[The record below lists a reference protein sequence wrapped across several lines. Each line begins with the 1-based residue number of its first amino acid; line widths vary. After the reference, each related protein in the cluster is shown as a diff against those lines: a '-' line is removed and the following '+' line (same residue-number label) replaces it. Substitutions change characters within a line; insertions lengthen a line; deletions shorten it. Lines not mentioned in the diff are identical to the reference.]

1 MGLQTIDKETWVN
14 MVTMGANFLAQ
25 QREAIN
31 NLNVFPVPDGDTGTN
46 MNLSMS
52 SGLNEMN
59 KLSSD
64 ALTDYVHAFSK
75 GLLMGAR
82 GNSGVILSQL
92 FRGFSQ
98 FQYETNEIN
107 LKDFANALSKG
118 VEIAYQSVTNP
129 QEGTILTVA
138 KDMANKALEEAKK
151 SNQFIPFMEE
161 IVKEGKRSL
170 ERTPELLPI
179 LKEVGVV
186 DSGGKG
192 LVVIYE
198 GFLAA
203 LKGEKIDAPLEVDV
217 AVQMEQEVEKA
228 HQTALSAESIQ
239 YGYCTEFFV
248 KLNTNDF
255 DEAQF
260 RQQLSEYG
268 DSLLVA
274 SSDELV
280 KIHIHTEQ
288 PGVVLT
294 LAQQYG
300 ELINIDIENMREQ
313 HRFIVEKESEKEAE
327 ADADASAGKYAIITV
342 AQGDGLKKMLKSIGA
357 TFIIDGGQTMNPSTE
372 DFLRTIDAVKS
383 EHIII
388 LPNNKNI
395 LLAANQAKQLTEK
408 DVSVIPTKTIPQGIQ
423 ALLEFN
429 EEYDRETNVENMTEA
444 AKDVKTG
451 LVTYATRDTKVD
463 GLEVKQNDFIG
474 LNDETRLVA
483 DKSKLNALKSLV
495 EKLIDEDDELVT
507 IFAGE
512 DVNDEE
518 MDEVEQ
524 FFEMSFP
531 DVEVEVHEGNQPIYS
546 FIVMVE

>member
-300 ELINIDIENMREQ
+300 ELVNIDIENMREQ

-408 DVSVIPTKTIPQGIQ
+408 DVSVIPTKTISQGIQ

-474 LNDETRLVA
+474 LNDETILVA

>member
-300 ELINIDIENMREQ
+300 ELVNIDIENMREQ

-474 LNDETRLVA
+474 LNDETILVA
-483 DKSKLNALKSLV
+483 DKSKINALKSLV

>member
-59 KLSSD
+59 KLSID

-300 ELINIDIENMREQ
+300 ELVNIDIENMREQ

-474 LNDETRLVA
+474 LNDETILVA

-495 EKLIDEDDELVT
+495 EKLIDEDDEMVT

>member
-300 ELINIDIENMREQ
+300 ELVNIDIENMREQ
-313 HRFIVEKESEKEAE
+313 HRFIVEKESEKESE

-395 LLAANQAKQLTEK
+395 FLAANQAKQLTEK

-474 LNDETRLVA
+474 LNDETILVA

>member
-1 MGLQTIDKETWVN
+1 

-170 ERTPELLPI
+170 ERTPELLSI

-300 ELINIDIENMREQ
+300 ELVNIDIENMREQ

-383 EHIII
+383 DHIII

-408 DVSVIPTKTIPQGIQ
+408 DVSVIPTKTISQGIQ

-451 LVTYATRDTKVD
+451 LVTYATRDTKLD

-474 LNDETRLVA
+474 LNDETILVA

>member
-161 IVKEGKRSL
+161 IVKEGERSL

-300 ELINIDIENMREQ
+300 ELVNIDIENMREQ

-372 DFLRTIDAVKS
+372 DFLRTIDDVKS

-408 DVSVIPTKTIPQGIQ
+408 DVSVITTKTIPQGIR

-474 LNDETRLVA
+474 LNDETILVA

>member
-300 ELINIDIENMREQ
+300 ELVNIDIENMREQ

-429 EEYDRETNVENMTEA
+429 KEYDRETNVENMTEA

-474 LNDETRLVA
+474 LNDETILVA

>member
-138 KDMANKALEEAKK
+138 KDMTNKALEEAKK

-300 ELINIDIENMREQ
+300 ELVNIDIENMREQ

-474 LNDETRLVA
+474 LNDETILVA

>member
-300 ELINIDIENMREQ
+300 ELVNIDIENMREQ

-474 LNDETRLVA
+474 LNDETILVA

-495 EKLIDEDDELVT
+495 EKLIDEDDEMVT

>member
-274 SSDELV
+274 ASDELV

-300 ELINIDIENMREQ
+300 ELVNIDIENMREQ

-342 AQGDGLKKMLKSIGA
+342 AQGAGLKKMLKSIGA

-474 LNDETRLVA
+474 LNDETILVA

>member
-300 ELINIDIENMREQ
+300 ELVNIDIENMREQ

-383 EHIII
+383 DHIII

-474 LNDETRLVA
+474 LNDETILVA

-495 EKLIDEDDELVT
+495 EKLIDEDDEMVT

>member
-151 SNQFIPFMEE
+151 SDQFIPFMEE

-170 ERTPELLPI
+170 ERTPELLTI

-300 ELINIDIENMREQ
+300 ELVNIDIENMREQ

-327 ADADASAGKYAIITV
+327 TDADASAGKYAIITV

-383 EHIII
+383 DHIII

-474 LNDETRLVA
+474 LNDETILVA

>member
-474 LNDETRLVA
+474 LNDETILVA

>member
-138 KDMANKALEEAKK
+138 KDMANKAIEEAKK

-300 ELINIDIENMREQ
+300 ELVNIDIENMREQ

-383 EHIII
+383 EYIII

-474 LNDETRLVA
+474 LNDETILVA

>member
-383 EHIII
+383 EYIII

-474 LNDETRLVA
+474 LNDETILVA